1 MQRIQRFIRELSE
14 RQWAETEPLRNWHI
28 KKTRY
33 GLPGEY
39 VTLPGGEG
47 SFQED
52 IQLDGEHGI
61 TYFLT
66 KRIAIPRHWEPG
78 TAGLT
83 VSGGGEGLLRVNGAS
98 YQGIDR
104 NHDVVPLYLE
114 GVGLDP
120 LLEFELF
127 DPIPEPVDP
136 LNDQAPVN
144 PPVTRFEVKLVR
156 FNKPVQQLRY
166 SVKTACE
173 TMELLPE
180 QDGNRRRLLDL
191 LYGTMNE
198 CGAWTEEE
206 WLNGERVSAAERRL
220 ADRITSEFPSA
231 PNRGKMHMVGQ
242 SHIDIAWLWPV
253 RETVRKVSRT
263 FSTMTSLM
271 EEYPD
276 FVYSQSQPLLYAFVK
291 EHDPALYAKIKKAV
305 SEGRWELVG
314 GMWVE
319 PDLNI
324 PSGESLVRQM
334 LHGQHFYR
342 DEFGKGSAIEWLP
355 DTFGYC
361 ASLPQLLKLAGVD
374 YFMTTKLDWND
385 TNKFPHELFN
395 WVGIDGTSIVSYLN
409 HGLNE
414 HTRPKNMDEH
424 WREFRQQDKL
434 NELMLLY
441 GHGDGGGGVTR
452 DMVEFVQRSPLMPG
466 LPAGGFSTAGAFFD
480 KVGEA
485 AGTLPDW
492 HGDLYLE
499 LHRGTLTTHGR
510 NKRSNRKAEV
520 LYREAE
526 IWASLARA
534 YTGAEANADAMN
546 RGWKLMLLNQ
556 FHDIIPG
563 TAITETYE
571 TSAAEYEDVFALGGE
586 ALQASML
593 ALAGA
598 VNASG
603 EGTPY
608 VVFNSLGWERDE
620 TVVIEGGAELAGLCA
635 YDEAGFRL
643 PCDYLANEPGEAAE
657 ADGADEFGGTRKSGA
672 VHGSLSV
679 TVPAIPAFGY
689 KTIWLKEPDAQEA
702 LQQRTQQQQQAPN
715 GDAGE
720 FDAWETAHYRLEF
733 NARGEIVRWLDK
745 AAQRELLP
753 PGAKA
758 NELQFFHDKPTYWDA
773 WDIDP
778 NYEQQPAGQ
787 AELIGKRVV
796 QSGDTADILRFE
808 WLLGRSRITQD
819 LILYPHRKRVDFK
832 TRISWHES
840 HKLLKA
846 AFPIDIVSTK
856 AAYEIPF
863 GALERPTHRN
873 TSWEQAQYEVCGHRW
888 ADISEGDYGVSLMND
903 CKYGYDIKGGV
914 LRLSLLRAP
923 KWPDSGADQGEHE
936 FTYSLYPHERDWRNA
951 EVVRRAAELNHP
963 AAAIRVPAG
972 SGDGSGESGHSPGSG
987 SSSHSS
993 SGSSSG
999 SGKSLPATNT
1009 LLQLNSSTVILDTV
1023 KPAESGEG
1031 IVLRFY
1037 ESTGSRDRIQFQ
1049 LPPTA
1054 RRASIVNLLE
1064 DELEACGVSPEG
1076 TVALAFKPFEIISI
1090 HLS

>member
-1 MQRIQRFIRELSE
+1 MHRINRFIRHLSE
-14 RQWAETEPLRNWHI
+14 RRWAESHPLQDWKV

-39 VTLPGGEG
+39 ETLPGGEEN
-47 SFQED
+47 QQTD
-52 IQLDGEHGI
+52 LLLDGQYGI

-66 KRIAIPRHWEPG
+66 KQITIPQDWEPG
-78 TAGLT
+78 TAGLRI
-83 VSGGGEGLLRVNGAS
+83 SGGGEGLLRVNGTS

-104 NHDVVPLYLE
+104 NHKVVPLYLE
-114 GVGLDP
+114 GVGLTP
-120 LLEFELF
+120 VLEFELF

-136 LNDQAPVN
+136 LNNQAPVN
-144 PPVTRFEVKLVR
+144 PPVTKFDVKLVR
-156 FNKPVQQLRY
+156 FNKAAQSLYYTVQAVY
-166 SVKTACE
+166 E
-173 TMELLPE
+173 TMILLPE
-180 QDGNRRRLLDL
+180 QDSNRGRQLDA
-191 LYGTMNE
+191 LYETIQA
-198 CGAWTEEE
+198 CDDLHEEE
-206 WLNGERVSAAERRL
+206 WHSQELLSAIERRL
-220 ADRITSEFPSA
+220 ADRITTIFPIL
-231 PNRGKMHMVGQ
+231 PTQGKMHMVGQ

-271 EEYPD
+271 DEYPD

-305 SEGRWELVG
+305 AEGRWELVG

-324 PSGESLVRQM
+324 PSGESLVRQI
-334 LHGQHFYR
+334 LHGQQFYR

-361 ASLPQLLKLAGVD
+361 ASLPQILKLAGVD
-374 YFMTTKLDWND
+374 YFMTTKLNWND
-385 TNKFPHELFN
+385 TNKFPHELFR
-395 WVGIDGTSIVSYLN
+395 WVGIDGTSIVSYLS
-409 HGLNE
+409 HALNE
-414 HTRPKNMDEH
+414 NTWPKNVAES
-424 WREFRQQDKL
+424 WNAYRQKEKL

-452 DMVEFVQRSPLMPG
+452 DMIELVQRSRLMPG
-466 LPAGGFSTAGAFFD
+466 LPAGSFSTADAFFEQ
-480 KVGEA
+480 VGHVAE
-485 AGTLPDW
+485 TLPEW

-510 NKRSNRKAEV
+510 NKRSNRKAEA

-526 IWASLARA
+526 IWGTLARA
-534 YTGAEANADAMN
+534 YTGADMDTEAMN

-571 TSAAEYEDVFALGGE
+571 TSATEYEEIFALGVKE
-586 ALQASML
+586 LDQALL

-598 VNASG
+598 VDAVG

-608 VVFNSLGWERDE
+608 MVFNSLGWERED
-620 TVVIEGGAELAGLCA
+620 TILIAGGAELAGTCA

-643 PCDYLANEPGEAAE
+643 PCDWLSDEAA
-657 ADGADEFGGTRKSGA
+657 GGDQQGGLK
-672 VHGSLSV
+672 V
-679 TVPAIPAFGY
+679 TVQAIPAFGY
-689 KTIWLKEPDAQEA
+689 KTIWLRQAAGKED
-702 LQQRTQQQQQAPN
+702 QRRSASLNET
-715 GDAGE
+715 DLSE
-720 FDAWETAHYRLEF
+720 WETVHYRLEF
-733 NARGEIVRWLDK
+733 NERGEIVRWWDK
-745 AAQRELLP
+745 AAQRELLR

-778 NYEQQPAGQ
+778 KYEQYPAGQ
-787 AELIGKRVV
+787 AKLIGKRLIL
-796 QSGDTADILRFE
+796 SGDTADIIRFE
-808 WLLGRSRITQD
+808 WKLGLSLITQD
-819 LILYPHRKRVDFK
+819 LILYPNQKRVDFK
-832 TRISWHES
+832 TRVLWREN
-840 HKLLKA
+840 HKLLKV
-846 AFPIDIVSTK
+846 AFPMDILSTK

-888 ADISEGDYGVSLMND
+888 ADISEGGYGVSLLND
-903 CKYGYDIKGGV
+903 SKYGYDVKNSV

-923 KWPDSGADQGEHE
+923 KWPDNTADQGEHE
-936 FTYSLYPHERDWRNA
+936 FTYALYPHEQDWRSA

-963 AAAIRVPAG
+963 AALLHLPAG
-972 SGDGSGESGHSPGSG
+972 SGNGA
-987 SSSHSS
+987 
-993 SGSSSG
+993 
-999 SGKSLPATNT
+999 GKGRLPSTNT
-1009 LLQLNSSTVILDTV
+1009 LMQLESRTVVLDTV

-1037 ESTGSRDRIQFQ
+1037 ESTGSRDRIVFE
-1049 LPPTA
+1049 LPPATK
-1054 RRASIVNLLE
+1054 RANVVNLLE
-1064 DELEACGVSPEG
+1064 DVMETCSVGPNG
-1076 TVALAFKPFEIISI
+1076 TVELIFNPFEIKSI
-1090 HLS
+1090 HLF